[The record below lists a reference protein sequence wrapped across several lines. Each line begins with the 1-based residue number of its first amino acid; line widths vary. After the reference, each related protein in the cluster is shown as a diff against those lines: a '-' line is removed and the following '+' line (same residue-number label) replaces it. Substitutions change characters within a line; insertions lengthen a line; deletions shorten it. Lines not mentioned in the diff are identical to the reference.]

1 MKTAYSINGV
11 SIKRPHD
18 FKIERYRITK
28 AERVASGKMVME
40 NIARKRKFYLTWE
53 AISATD
59 LNKILDII
67 WETSSCFFT
76 FQYVESNQVK
86 TATCYVGSIPTTLF
100 RSDPANWVWKDVS
113 MNFIEQ

>member
-1 MKTAYSINGV
+1 MKSAYSINGV

-28 AERVASGKMVME
+28 SERVASGKMVME
-40 NIARKRKFYLTWE
+40 HIARKRKFYLTWE
-53 AISATD
+53 AIDASE

-67 WETSSCFFT
+67 WETNSCFFT
-76 FQYVESNQVK
+76 FSYVESNTTK
-86 TATCYVGSIPTTLF
+86 TAKCYVGSIPSTLY
-100 RSDPANWVWKDVS
+100 RTGDGDWIWKDVS